1 MNEKQSNE
9 EQSIEEQSIKEL
21 KAKSNTIKDYIESL
35 NSIETKALTIAIRE
49 LESSFSIEKS
59 IGFIDFQKNTI
70 QSHKT

>member
-9 EQSIEEQSIKEL
+9 EQSIEEL

-59 IGFIDFQKNTI
+59 IGFIEFQKNTI

>member
-1 MNEKQSNE
+1 MNKEESITILKEKS
-9 EQSIEEQSIKEL
+9 L
-21 KAKSNTIKDYIESL
+21 AIKDYIESL

-59 IGFIDFQKNTI
+59 IGFINFQKNTTI

>member
-1 MNEKQSNE
+1 MNNVE
-9 EQSIEEQSIKEL
+9 SIEEL

-35 NSIETKALTIAIRE
+35 NSIETTALTIAIRE

-59 IGFIDFQKNTI
+59 IGFINFQKNTTI

>member
-1 MNEKQSNE
+1 MNKKQSNE
-9 EQSIEEQSIKEL
+9 EQSIEEL

>member
-9 EQSIEEQSIKEL
+9 EQSIVEL

-59 IGFIDFQKNTI
+59 IGFIEFQKNTI

>member
-9 EQSIEEQSIKEL
+9 EQSIEEL

-59 IGFIDFQKNTI
+59 IGFIEFQKNTI
-70 QSHKT
+70 QSLKT